1 MKQKRVM
8 QIFLPSDANIF
19 ADLVT
24 LPSSS
29 QMPCWPVEIG
39 ALVWLANEVKVGT
52 FLKIEIVSGEFIFSL
67 QMFTL

>member
-24 LPSSS
+24 LLSSS
-29 QMPCWPVEIG
+29 QMPG
-39 ALVWLANEVKVGT
+39 L
-52 FLKIEIVSGEFIFSL
+52 LK
-67 QMFTL
+67 

>member
-39 ALVWLANEVKVGT
+39 ALVWLANDVST
-52 FLKIEIVSGEFIFSL
+52 FYIFIPYL
-67 QMFTL
+67 CQLRI

>member
-39 ALVWLANEVKVGT
+39 ALVWLANEVST
-52 FLKIEIVSGEFIFSL
+52 LYIFIRYLCQQRIET
-67 QMFTL
+67 QKCR